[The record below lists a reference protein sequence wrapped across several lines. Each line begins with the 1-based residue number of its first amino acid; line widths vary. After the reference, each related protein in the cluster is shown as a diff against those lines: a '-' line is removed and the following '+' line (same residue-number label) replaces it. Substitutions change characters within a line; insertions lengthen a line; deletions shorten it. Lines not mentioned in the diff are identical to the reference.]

1 MHFPTDLK
9 IQSCPLA
16 NQIRAVATAKGT
28 WHGQRAGSR
37 EFRLW
42 RHTKSRLTLH
52 GKLAKAKPWN
62 CTTRFSHFVHDTISF
77 STAENRDSG
86 AHVCKAPVWLG
97 CLVDMPVC
105 VEENSLMEIEDFH
118 CALHSFSFFFLR
130 ESEGK
135 LNWYEVSAFS
145 IQCKSFKLQ
154 VRSKGDSSPRI
165 HGFLADWQVDC
176 ASDWSFCPIFGGFCG
191 EQRNAVCVMK
201 AGRAVPISNQKPVTS
216 QEMCVKWRSRGRT

>member
-1 MHFPTDLK
+1 MDFGILRKT
-9 IQSCPLA
+9 IQTHSAFSNWFENPKLPISKPNTRSCH
-16 NQIRAVATAKGT
+16 RKGDVAWA
-28 WHGQRAGSR
+28 RAGSR

-118 CALHSFSFFFLR
+118 CALHSFSFFFFK
-130 ESEGK
+130 GK
-135 LNWYEVSAFS
+135 RGKTKLIWSIS
-145 IQCKSFKLQ
+145 IQYS
-154 VRSKGDSSPRI
+154 
-165 HGFLADWQVDC
+165 
-176 ASDWSFCPIFGGFCG
+176 
-191 EQRNAVCVMK
+191 M
-201 AGRAVPISNQKPVTS
+201 
-216 QEMCVKWRSRGRT
+216 